1 MSHPISGLGKGKV
14 AKLAKKRVEQT
25 IVLVALRTA
34 TQSVWPSQ
42 RRSLAVQAYAA

>member
-14 AKLAKKRVEQT
+14 AKLPKKRAEQT
-25 IVLVALRTA
+25 IVLVALRTVA
-34 TQSVWPSQ
+34 HRVWPPQ